1 MAGKVV
7 NSGIV
12 ARFMLFQRWIVT
24 RSANRHLPYCK
35 TLVRPVP
42 IVGMQLFGFSIGL
55 RVAVIGLIS
64 RVAMAHFC

>member
-1 MAGKVV
+1 LKYKKKAGENNVQPTIASK
-7 NSGIV
+7 SWQL
-12 ARFMLFQRWIVT
+12 RLHR
-24 RSANRHLPYCK
+24 